1 MSDDSTQRDREI
13 AIDLLLFDDLDDLD
27 DHTTAPF

>member
-13 AIDLLLFDDLDDLD
+13 ALDLLLFDDLDDQ
-27 DHTTAPF
+27 TTAPF